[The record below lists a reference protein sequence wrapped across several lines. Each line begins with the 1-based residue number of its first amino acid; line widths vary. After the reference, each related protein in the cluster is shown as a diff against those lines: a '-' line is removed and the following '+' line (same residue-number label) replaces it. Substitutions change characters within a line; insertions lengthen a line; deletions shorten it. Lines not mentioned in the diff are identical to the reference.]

1 MITFLRGQ
9 IVEKTP
15 MAAIVDVGGVG
26 YEVFIPLSTYEALPD
41 DGQDVTILTRQ
52 IIREDAHHLYGFATE
67 QAREIFDLLISI
79 SGIGPRLALA
89 VLSGMSVEEFARA
102 VRERNETALTVIP
115 GIGKKTAGR
124 VVLELAEKMGRVA
137 LGVPVGVAAH
147 GVDSSDDERA
157 ITALMALGLNRPE
170 AATRLAR
177 ARAKLGTSGNIEELI
192 KTALHL

>member
-15 MAAIVDVGGVG
+15 VAVIIDVGGVG

-41 DGQDVTILTRQ
+41 DGREVMILTRQ
-52 IIREDAHHLYGFATE
+52 IIREDAHHLYGFVTE

-124 VVLELAEKMGRVA
+124 VVLELAEKIGRVA
-137 LGVPVGVAAH
+137 VGTPAGVAVS
-147 GVDSSDDERA
+147 GLDSSDDEQV
-157 ITALMALGLNRPE
+157 ITALLALGLNRPE
-170 AATRLAR
+170 AAIRLGRAR
-177 ARAKLGTSGNIEELI
+177 ARLGTSRNIEELI
-192 KTALHL
+192 KTALHM